1 MFVVIKIFISNLMLV
16 KGVRSNGSEI
26 DCWNNKGRKEKE
38 TKTNKEEI
46 LISFK
51 LLEQQMNERSIRNYF
66 TSTAW

>member
-1 MFVVIKIFISNLMLV
+1 
-16 KGVRSNGSEI
+16 VRSNGSEI